1 MRQFSKT
8 SSGNERGLHVQ
19 IMKKLDD
26 LNLKSPKAQ
35 KNMNWMGLV
44 DDALGIDDLDDDQ
57 PYNPQGLKDIN
68 KGMDKL
74 NFDDQ
79 KPAKLKVL
87 SE

>member
-57 PYNPQGLKDIN
+57 PYNPQGLKDTQIH
-68 KGMDKL
+68 KKL
-74 NFDDQ
+74 YFFIDI
-79 KPAKLKVL
+79 PV
-87 SE
+87 SRY